1 MKEIKII
8 QLQRDTGKKHH
19 PSQISTIKEDIDT
32 PQILK
37 DKNFTSYKQVVN
49 ELEQGTLAIVRVSER
64 RGSLSVCIGY
74 GEVENFGDT
83 YSVPRRLSIEL

>member
-8 QLQRDTGKKHH
+8 QLQKDTGRKYH

-37 DKNFTSYKQVVN
+37 DKSFTSYKQVVK
-49 ELEQGTLAIVRVSER
+49 ELETGTLAIVRVLEC
-64 RGSLSVCIGY
+64 RGDLKVCIGY

-83 YSVPRRLSIEL
+83 YSVPRRLVLEL